1 MDIKDKDTRM
11 ALVARYLEAETTVAE
26 EALLAAY
33 YAANEAEEDERAI
46 AQMIRME
53 HAGEAL
59 LSKEGAE
66 EFDRIV
72 SQTKSKESK
81 ESKPHIRRMA
91 WIGGVAAAIAL
102 LLVLNVT
109 IPREAEPSPAFT
121 TMEIAGY
128 VQQLMN
134 VEDIETVTA
143 SPVKE
148 CVLVTATLADGS
160 TKMFIMN
167 KDPEE
172 GSTSMLAIN

>member
-1 MDIKDKDTRM
+1 M
-11 ALVARYLEAETTVAE
+11 ALVAKYLEAETTVAE

-33 YAANEAEEDERAI
+33 YTTNEADEDERAI
-46 AQMIRME
+46 AQMIRIE
-53 HAGEAL
+53 HANETL

-72 SQTKSKESK
+72 SQTKSKQP
-81 ESKPHIRRMA
+81 KPHIRRMV
-91 WIGGVAAAIAL
+91 WIGSVAAAIAL

>member
-1 MDIKDKDTRM
+1 MMDIKDKDTRM

-33 YAANEAEEDERAI
+33 YAANEADEDERAI

-53 HAGEAL
+53 HAGAAL

-72 SQTKSKESK
+72 SQTKSKQP
-81 ESKPHIRRMA
+81 KPHIRRMA
-91 WIGGVAAAIAL
+91 WIGGVAAAITL

>member
-53 HAGEAL
+53 HAGAAL

-72 SQTKSKESK
+72 SQTK
-81 ESKPHIRRMA
+81 SKPHIRRMA

-121 TMEIAGY
+121 TMEITGY

-134 VEDIETVTA
+134 VEDIEAVTA

-148 CVLVTATLADGS
+148 CVLVTATLSDGS

>member
-11 ALVARYLEAETTVAE
+11 ALVAKYLEAETTVAE

-33 YAANEAEEDERAI
+33 YTANEAEEDERAI
-46 AQMIRME
+46 AQMIRIE
-53 HAGEAL
+53 HANETL

-72 SQTKSKESK
+72 SQTKSKQP
-81 ESKPHIRRMA
+81 KPHIRRMV
-91 WIGGVAAAIAL
+91 WIGSVAAAIAL

>member
-1 MDIKDKDTRM
+1 MMDIKDKDTRM
-11 ALVARYLEAETTVAE
+11 ALVARYLEADTTVAE

-53 HAGEAL
+53 HANEAL

-72 SQTKSKESK
+72 SQTKPKQSR
-81 ESKPHIRRMA
+81 PIIRRIA
-91 WIGGVAAAIAL
+91 WISGAAAIAL
-102 LLVLNVT
+102 LLVLNVQL
-109 IPREAEPSPAFT
+109 PQEEVPSEAFT
-121 TMEIAGY
+121 TVEIAGY

-134 VEDIETVTA
+134 VEDVETVTA
-143 SPVKE
+143 SPIKE
-148 CVLVTATLADGS
+148 CVLVTATLADGT
-160 TKMFIMN
+160 TKMYIMN
-167 KDPEE
+167 KDSEE

>member
-1 MDIKDKDTRM
+1 MMDIKDKDTRM

-33 YAANEAEEDERAI
+33 YASNEAEEDERAI

-53 HAGEAL
+53 HAGAAL

-72 SQTKSKESK
+72 SQTKSKQP
-81 ESKPHIRRMA
+81 KPRIRRMA

-148 CVLVTATLADGS
+148 CVLVTATLADGT

>member
-1 MDIKDKDTRM
+1 
-11 ALVARYLEAETTVAE
+11 
-26 EALLAAY
+26 
-33 YAANEAEEDERAI
+33 
-46 AQMIRME
+46 
-53 HAGEAL
+53 
-59 LSKEGAE
+59 
-66 EFDRIV
+66 
-72 SQTKSKESK
+72 
-81 ESKPHIRRMA
+81 MA
-91 WIGGVAAAIAL
+91 WIGGVAAAVAL

-134 VEDIETVTA
+134 VEDIEAVTA

>member
-11 ALVARYLEAETTVAE
+11 ALVAKYLEAETTVAE

-33 YAANEAEEDERAI
+33 YTANEAEEDERAI
-46 AQMIRME
+46 AQMIRIE
-53 HAGEAL
+53 HANETL

-72 SQTKSKESK
+72 SQTKPKQPN
-81 ESKPHIRRMA
+81 PHIRRMA

-102 LLVLNVT
+102 LLVLNVAL
-109 IPREAEPSPAFT
+109 PRKAEPSPAFT

-148 CVLVTATLADGS
+148 CVLVTATLADGT
-160 TKMFIMN
+160 TKMYIMN
-167 KDPEE
+167 KDSEE

>member
-1 MDIKDKDTRM
+1 MMDIQDKDTRM

-53 HAGEAL
+53 HAGAAL
-59 LSKEGAE
+59 LFKEGAE

-72 SQTKSKESK
+72 SQTKPKH
-81 ESKPHIRRMA
+81 HIRRMA
-91 WIGGVAAAIAL
+91 WIGGVSAAIAL

-121 TMEIAGY
+121 TVEIAGY

-134 VEDIETVTA
+134 VEDIEAVTA

-148 CVLVTATLADGS
+148 CVLVTATLSDGS

>member
-1 MDIKDKDTRM
+1 MMDIKDKDTRM

-33 YAANEAEEDERAI
+33 YAANEAEKDERAI

-53 HAGEAL
+53 HANEAL

-72 SQTKSKESK
+72 SQTKSKQSK
-81 ESKPHIRRMA
+81 HRIRRMA

-134 VEDIETVTA
+134 VEDVETVTA
-143 SPVKE
+143 SPIKE

>member
-1 MDIKDKDTRM
+1 MMDIKDKDTRM
-11 ALVARYLEAETTVAE
+11 ALVAKYLEADTTVAE

-53 HAGEAL
+53 HANEAL

-72 SQTKSKESK
+72 SQTKPKQSR
-81 ESKPHIRRMA
+81 PIIRRMA
-91 WIGGVAAAIAL
+91 WISGAAAIAL
-102 LLVLNVT
+102 LLVLNVQL
-109 IPREAEPSPAFT
+109 PQEEVPSEAFT
-121 TMEIAGY
+121 TVEIAGY

-134 VEDIETVTA
+134 VEDVETVTA
-143 SPVKE
+143 SPIKE
-148 CVLVTATLADGS
+148 CVLVTATLADGT
-160 TKMFIMN
+160 TKMYIMN
-167 KDPEE
+167 KDSEE

>member
-1 MDIKDKDTRM
+1 MMNIKDKDTRM

-33 YAANEAEEDERAI
+33 YATNEAEEDERAI

-53 HAGEAL
+53 HTNEAL

-72 SQTKSKESK
+72 NQAK
-81 ESKPHIRRMA
+81 SKPHIRRMA

-109 IPREAEPSPAFT
+109 IPREAESSPAFT
-121 TMEIAGY
+121 TVEIAGY

-134 VEDIETVTA
+134 VEDIEAVTA

-167 KDPEE
+167 KDSEE

>member
-1 MDIKDKDTRM
+1 M
-11 ALVARYLEAETTVAE
+11 ALVAKYLEAETTVAE

-33 YAANEAEEDERAI
+33 YTANEADEDERAI

-53 HAGEAL
+53 HVNEAL

-72 SQTKSKESK
+72 SQTKSKQP
-81 ESKPHIRRMA
+81 KPHIRRMA
-91 WIGGVAAAIAL
+91 WIGGVAAAITL

-121 TMEIAGY
+121 TVEIAGY

>member
-11 ALVARYLEAETTVAE
+11 ALVAKYLEAETTVAE

-33 YAANEAEEDERAI
+33 YTANEAEEDERAI
-46 AQMIRME
+46 AQMIRIE
-53 HAGEAL
+53 HANETL

-66 EFDRIV
+66 EFDRIM
-72 SQTKSKESK
+72 SQTKCKQP
-81 ESKPHIRRMA
+81 KPHIRRMA
-91 WIGGVAAAIAL
+91 WMGGVVAAIAL

-109 IPREAEPSPAFT
+109 LLREAEPSPAFT

-134 VEDIETVTA
+134 VEDIEAITA
-143 SPVKE
+143 SPIKE
-148 CVLVTATLADGS
+148 CVLVTATLTDGT

-172 GSTSMLAIN
+172 GRTSMVAIK

>member
-1 MDIKDKDTRM
+1 MMDIKDKDTRM

-53 HAGEAL
+53 HAGAAL

-72 SQTKSKESK
+72 SQAKSKQPK
-81 ESKPHIRRMA
+81 HHIRRMA

-121 TMEIAGY
+121 TVEIAGY

>member
-1 MDIKDKDTRM
+1 MMDIKDKDTRM
-11 ALVARYLEAETTVAE
+11 ALVARYLEADTTLAE

-53 HAGEAL
+53 HVNEEL

-72 SQTKSKESK
+72 SQTKPKQPK
-81 ESKPHIRRMA
+81 HHIRRMA

-109 IPREAEPSPAFT
+109 LPRDAEPSPAFT
-121 TMEIAGY
+121 TVEIAGY

-148 CVLVTATLADGS
+148 CVLVTATLADGT

>member
-11 ALVARYLEAETTVAE
+11 ALVAKYLEAETTVAE

-33 YAANEAEEDERAI
+33 YTANEAEEDERAI
-46 AQMIRME
+46 AQMIRIE
-53 HAGEAL
+53 HANETL

-72 SQTKSKESK
+72 SQAKSKQ
-81 ESKPHIRRMA
+81 SKPHIRRMV
-91 WIGGVAAAIAL
+91 WIGSVAAAIAL

-134 VEDIETVTA
+134 VEDIEAVTA

-148 CVLVTATLADGS
+148 CVLVTATLADGT
-160 TKMFIMN
+160 TKMYIMN

>member
-33 YAANEAEEDERAI
+33 YAANEADEDERAI

-53 HAGEAL
+53 HVNEEL
-59 LSKEGAE
+59 LSKEGAD

-72 SQTKSKESK
+72 SQANPGQSKS
-81 ESKPHIRRMA
+81 HIRRMA

-148 CVLVTATLADGS
+148 CVLVTATLSDGS

>member
-1 MDIKDKDTRM
+1 MMDIKDKDTRM
-11 ALVARYLEAETTVAE
+11 ALVARYLEADTTVVE

-53 HAGEAL
+53 HANEAL

-72 SQTKSKESK
+72 SQTKPKQSR
-81 ESKPHIRRMA
+81 PIIRRIA
-91 WIGGVAAAIAL
+91 WISGAAAIAL
-102 LLVLNVT
+102 LLVLNVQL
-109 IPREAEPSPAFT
+109 PQEEVPSEAFT
-121 TMEIAGY
+121 TVEIAGY

-134 VEDIETVTA
+134 VEDVETVTA
-143 SPVKE
+143 SPIKE
-148 CVLVTATLADGS
+148 CVLVTATLADGT
-160 TKMFIMN
+160 TKMYIMN
-167 KDPEE
+167 KDSEE

>member
-1 MDIKDKDTRM
+1 MMDIKDKDTRM

-33 YAANEAEEDERAI
+33 YAANEADEGERAI

-53 HAGEAL
+53 HAGAAL

-72 SQTKSKESK
+72 SQTKSKQP
-81 ESKPHIRRMA
+81 KPRIRRMA

>member
-1 MDIKDKDTRM
+1 MMDIKDKDTRM

-33 YAANEAEEDERAI
+33 YAANEAEEGERAI

-72 SQTKSKESK
+72 SQTKSK
-81 ESKPHIRRMA
+81 PHIRRMV

-134 VEDIETVTA
+134 VEDIEAVTA

>member
-1 MDIKDKDTRM
+1 MMNIQDKDTRM

-33 YAANEAEEDERAI
+33 YAANEVEEDERAI

-53 HAGEAL
+53 HANEAL

-72 SQTKSKESK
+72 SQAKSKQPK
-81 ESKPHIRRMA
+81 HHIRRMA

-148 CVLVTATLADGS
+148 CVLVTATLADGT